1 MTATSIG
8 DPLVGRMLDG
18 RYEILAKLARGGMA
32 TVYRAQDRRL
42 ARTVAVKVMHDGL
55 GDDAEFARKFDRE
68 ARSAAT
74 LSNPHVVSV
83 FDQGVDRGRP
93 YIVMEFVTGCTLR
106 HVITRESPL
115 PPLRALDVM
124 EDVVSALSSA
134 HEAGL
139 VHRDVKPENV
149 LISDRGQIKVADFGL
164 ARAVTNQTATATQG
178 LLIGTV
184 SYLPPE
190 LVTTGRADA
199 RSDVYS
205 AGVVLY
211 EMLTGKKPHTGETP
225 IQVAY
230 SHVHN
235 DIPAPSSMLAGN
247 DPRSMDSR
255 RIIPPY
261 LDALVVAC
269 TRRTPAERPRDG
281 RELLSL
287 IRAARKALGHGILD
301 DPALTRQMAASIE
314 RGRAEAQTQ
323 AIAAASPLSPVDEP
337 TTVLHRAPQP
347 APRPAPMASATRV
360 DLPPVNPSPAGQQQV
375 FNPYSPMTPPSQHSQ
390 PLPHPIAAPQSQPW
404 APMGPGA
411 HPAPQPS
418 TVDAAAEHRRRVARR
433 RRGLLTLVLVLLLT
447 AALAFGSWWWF
458 GQGEKYQ
465 AAPSLVNQSQSQAVA
480 AAQADGFTV
489 SVRQEYSESVPKGVV
504 IRTDPEAGEQV
515 SPAATITAW
524 ISRGPERHT
533 MPSVVGM
540 NLDQARKAIE
550 GAGLT
555 VGKVSE
561 DYSATVPQGIIAT
574 VSQPQGTV
582 LKRGAVITLVV
593 SKGQRPLEIKDY
605 TGKST
610 DTARRSLQSAGF
622 AVTVVEQVSDDVK
635 QGQVI
640 SQNPS
645 SGQGKSGD
653 TITLTVSK
661 GSDKITVPDLTDK
674 TEGEAAAALSKA
686 GLQAKVVHV
695 TPHEVRADKVQ
706 AAYPTAGQQVK
717 KGETVTIWII

>member
-1 MTATSIG
+1 MSMS
-8 DPLVGRMLDG
+8 DPLVGRVLDG

-42 ARTVAVKVMHDGL
+42 ARTVAIKVMHDGL

-83 FDQGVDRGRP
+83 FDQGIDHGRP

-124 EDVVSALSSA
+124 ENVVSALSSA

-235 DIPAPSSMLAGN
+235 DIPAPSAAVNDN

-269 TRRTPAERPRDG
+269 TRRTPAERPHDG
-281 RELLSL
+281 RELLHL
-287 IRAARKALGHGILD
+287 IRTARRALQHGILD
-301 DPALTRQMAASIE
+301 DPALTQQMSASIE

-323 AIAAASPLSPVDEP
+323 AIAASPVSPVDEA
-337 TTVLHRAPQP
+337 TTVLQRPQD
-347 APRPAPMASATRV
+347 ATRV
-360 DLPPVNPSPAGQQQV
+360 DLPPVAPSPATRAPQPTV
-375 FNPYSPMTPPSQHSQ
+375 NPYSPMTPPSQCSQ
-390 PLPHPIAAPQSQPW
+390 PVPRPQTGPQPW
-404 APMGPGA
+404 APMPTGGS
-411 HPAPQPS
+411 HPAPHPS
-418 TVDAAAEHRRRVARR
+418 SVDAVAEQRRRTRRR
-433 RRGLLTLVLVLLLT
+433 RRGLVYLLLVLALA
-447 AALAFGSWWWF
+447 AALAFGSWRWF
-458 GQGEKYQ
+458 GGDEYGS
-465 AAPSLVNQSQSQAVA
+465 APSLVNQKQSQAVA
-480 AAQADGFTV
+480 LTQANGLSLDV
-489 SVRQEYSESVPKGVV
+489 VQEYSETVPKGVV
-504 IRTDPEAGEQV
+504 IRSEPDAGSRV
-515 SPAATITAW
+515 AKNATITAW
-524 ISRGPERHT
+524 VSRGPERHT

-540 NLDQARKAIE
+540 NLDQARAAIE
-550 GAGLT
+550 KAGLT
-555 VGKVSE
+555 VGNAGE
-561 DYSATVPQGIIAT
+561 DYSSTVPQGIIAT
-574 VSQPQGTV
+574 VSQPQGAV
-582 LKRGAVITLVV
+582 LKRGAVINLVV
-593 SKGQRPLEIKDY
+593 SKGQRPVAIKDY
-605 TGKST
+605 TGKSVE
-610 DTARRSLQSAGF
+610 TARRSLETAGF
-622 AVTVVEQVSDDVK
+622 AVKVVEQQSDDVDQDK
-635 QGQVI
+635 VI

-645 SGQGKSGD
+645 SGEGKNGQ

-661 GSDKITVPDLTDK
+661 GSEKVTVPELSGK
-674 TEGEAAAALSKA
+674 TEGEAATALNTA
-686 GLQAKVVHV
+686 GLQVKVVHV
-695 TPHEVRADKVQ
+695 TPHAVREDKVQ
-706 AAYPTAGQQVK
+706 ASYPTAGDKVK
-717 KGETVTIWII
+717 KGETVTIWIV